1 VVVRGLV
8 PFDDLLVY
16 NEDATDVRGVV
27 MRHDFSVFD
36 GDMIISKANITLSGC
51 SSGRVCLTP
60 QILTRVTSA
69 GVASPHNAQ
78 TVMKQKLASIDSGN
92 TEPIWTRT

>member
-1 VVVRGLV
+1 
-8 PFDDLLVY
+8 
-16 NEDATDVRGVV
+16 

-60 QILTRVTSA
+60 QILTRVDF
-69 GVASPHNAQ
+69 GWRCVASQCA
-78 TVMKQKLASIDSGN
+78 DSN
-92 TEPIWTRT
+92 ETETRII